1 MGCAARIVW
10 RETKT
15 GGGVGAVTHCWR
27 ACLPAGWRVRWAS
40 VSRRIDRGA
49 IVRRSRQ
56 VAHFAGLRT
65 EAGCSIN
72 VALGLQ
78 LSVTANRAGPNW
90 HVYPKGARR
99 EARRIFAGCG
109 AAGRGILKDPKAEE
123 RSLDCARDD
132 KLESRPTESRGSS
145 KSQKRRP
152 EASGTKKEMT
162 KTIHVGGR
170 PVWAEISLKAILHNL
185 RVIRKQVDGNGGA
198 KNSKHRERMILAV
211 VKSNAYGLGAVP
223 ISKALQKAGTE
234 WFGVTCANE
243 GIELRESGIRKRILV
258 LTGFWPGEEK
268 RLLENYLTPTVTR
281 VDDLRHLERAA
292 KRFLGKASSRKSAHG
307 KSSRVRF
314 HLKIN
319 TGMNRLGISPSEV
332 EAFARALAECPH
344 LELEGTFTHFASAE
358 DFIGGQTVTQEELF
372 RACLDRLR
380 ALGVEPGIV
389 HLANSG
395 AICARPET
403 WADMV
408 RPGAI
413 LYGYHQRFDPPEKR
427 SEVMAQ
433 MPLEPSLSL
442 RARIISLRDVPPGE
456 AVGYSA
462 RFITERPSKIAVIN
476 AGYADGVVRARTNR
490 GCALVRERRV
500 PLVGTI
506 SMDLTTLDVTD
517 VPGVALGD
525 VVTIYGKDG
534 KSAIEVSDVAPEIG
548 TVTSDLLCA
557 LGRRVPKY
565 YV

>member
-1 MGCAARIVW
+1 VSLGKLACPLRLGVSEARPVGRSYLNRASGTFCGALHRGGLLDQRGTRPATVHGGEPGGPKLACLPKGCAAVVAVDFCWVR
-10 RETKT
+10 R
-15 GGGVGAVTHCWR
+15 GGAWH
-27 ACLPAGWRVRWAS
+27 
-40 VSRRIDRGA
+40 SRRP
-49 IVRRSRQ
+49 S
-56 VAHFAGLRT
+56 
-65 EAGCSIN
+65 
-72 VALGLQ
+72 
-78 LSVTANRAGPNW
+78 
-90 HVYPKGARR
+90 
-99 EARRIFAGCG
+99 
-109 AAGRGILKDPKAEE
+109 
-123 RSLDCARDD
+123 
-132 KLESRPTESRGSS
+132 
-145 KSQKRRP
+145 
-152 EASGTKKEMT
+152 EMT
-162 KTIHVGGR
+162 KSIHVGGR
-170 PVWAEISLKAILHNL
+170 PVWAEISLQAILHNL
-185 RVIRKQVDGNGGA
+185 RVIRKHVDGNGGA
-198 KNSKHRERMILAV
+198 KNSKHRERMVLAV

-292 KRFLGKASSRKSAHG
+292 KSFLGKSASKKSARG
-307 KSSRVRF
+307 KSLRGTSSSGNPFAGKGRVRF

-344 LELEGTFTHFASAE
+344 LELEGTLTHFASAE

-372 RACLDRLR
+372 RSCLDRLQ
-380 ALGVEPGIV
+380 ALGVAPGIV

-433 MPLEPSLSL
+433 MPLEPCLSL

-534 KSAIEVSDVAPEIG
+534 KAAIEVSDVAPEIG